1 MTRRGL
7 SPVELINMERRTRMS
22 STVRDGCF
30 VLVNRKQPYR
40 RWMR

>member
-30 VLVNRKQPYR
+30 LFKGKQPGTT
-40 RWMR
+40 